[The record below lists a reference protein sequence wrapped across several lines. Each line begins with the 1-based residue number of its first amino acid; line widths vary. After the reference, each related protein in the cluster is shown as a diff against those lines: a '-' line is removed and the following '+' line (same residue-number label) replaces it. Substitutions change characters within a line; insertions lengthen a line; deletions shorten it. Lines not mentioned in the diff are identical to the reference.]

1 MQKCLRCIKL
11 NHICGPGRAAPRAQ
25 QGQGEAARQ
34 RTIRNARAAER
45 LRKAQLDSLLVL
57 QQPMTG
63 SQASSGSVEP
73 SSSAESLGTRSSEP
87 LTSFSTPSSQ
97 QCWPIRP
104 LNNVI
109 PVRARENVFQALTY
123 APEGWF
129 DSSEATSELH
139 PVSGSHFVEYDGAED
154 FCATNQNPPS
164 SEYLQPDGT
173 LSQFPSQLS
182 GVNLPIDM
190 SFQPLFSLTTVIPS
204 RIRLPGRFEAH
215 LDRRIGR
222 LWDSYEDFTAA
233 MPGISDIFGRVFC
246 GLLRQSRIMAE
257 EGVRIVDF
265 CFQTRTDF
273 KVVG

>member
-1 MQKCLRCIKL
+1 
-11 NHICGPGRAAPRAQ
+11 
-25 QGQGEAARQ
+25 
-34 RTIRNARAAER
+34 
-45 LRKAQLDSLLVL
+45 
-57 QQPMTG
+57 MTG
-63 SQASSGSVEP
+63 SQASSESVEP
-73 SSSAESLGTRSSEP
+73 SSSAESSRTRSSEP
-87 LTSFSTPSSQ
+87 LILFSTSSSQ
-97 QCWPIRP
+97 QCWPTRP

-129 DSSEATSELH
+129 DSSEAISELQ
-139 PVSGSHFVEYDGAED
+139 PVSGSHFVEYDRAED
-154 FCATNQNPPS
+154 FYATNQNPQS

-182 GVNLPIDM
+182 GGATLPIDM
-190 SFQPLFSLTTVIPS
+190 SFQPLFSLATVLPS
-204 RIRLPGRFEAH
+204 RIRLPSRFEAH

-233 MPGISDIFGRVFC
+233 MPGISDVFGRVFC

-257 EGVRIVDF
+257 EGVRIVESF
-265 CFQTRTDF
+265 FQTRTNF